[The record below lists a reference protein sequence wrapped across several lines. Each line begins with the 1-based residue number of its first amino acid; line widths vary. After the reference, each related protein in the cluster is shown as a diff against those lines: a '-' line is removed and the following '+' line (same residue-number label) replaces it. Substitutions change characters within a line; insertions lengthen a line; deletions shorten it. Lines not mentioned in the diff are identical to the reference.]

1 MKRKI
6 NNGLPSNCIEDSM
19 NRVSDFC
26 TSTTSCWSDE
36 KHATVLNK
44 KCPKCGG
51 DLEVDTTMVLTT
63 YPPKYSCKCR
73 ECGDVTYYFCREI
86 NWAYDTIGDTPT
98 YPIQRDIKPSDIQPD
113 KNDFTNILDEL
124 NKPLMDTLPDVH
136 EIPPS
141 ITINAPDNY
150 KKDVTVIGGTT
161 IGECKHLY
169 DVKVSGGK
177 VITYCVKCGKIG
189 EVQDQ
194 FGGYN
199 ITCTTVPTI
208 K

>member
-26 TSTTSCWSDE
+26 TTTTSFWSDE
-36 KHATVLNK
+36 SHAKVTNK

-51 DLEVDTTMVLTT
+51 ELEVNTTMVLTT
-63 YPPKYSCKCR
+63 YPPQYSCKCR
-73 ECGDVTYYFCREI
+73 ECGEITNYFCREI
-86 NWAYDTIGDTPT
+86 NWTYDTIGDTPT
-98 YPIQRDIKPSDIQPD
+98 YPVQRDIKPSDIQPD
-113 KNDFTNILDEL
+113 KNDFTNIVDGLYR
-124 NKPLMDTLPDVH
+124 PLIDTLPDVH

-141 ITINAPDNY
+141 ITITAPGT
-150 KKDVTVIGGTT
+150 TVIGGTT
-161 IGECKHLY
+161 ICECKHSY

-194 FGGYN
+194 FGSYN

>member
-6 NNGLPSNCIEDSM
+6 NDGLSSNCIEDSM

-36 KHATVLNK
+36 KHATVINK

-51 DLEVDTTMVLTT
+51 DLEVDTTMVLTS

-73 ECGDVTYYFCREI
+73 ECGYVTYFLCREI
-86 NWAYDTIGDTPT
+86 NWAYDTIDDTPT
-98 YPIQRDIKPSDIQPD
+98 YPVQREIKPSDIQPD
-113 KNDFTNILDEL
+113 KNDFTNILDGQY
-124 NKPLMDTLPDVH
+124 KPFIDT
-136 EIPPS
+136 PS
-141 ITINAPDNY
+141 ITINAPDTD
-150 KKDVTVIGGTT
+150 KTIVIGDTT